1 MAGVCLEDEGL
12 GELSKPQDRS
22 CSQGC
27 LQLFKRLLVL
37 LVPQLGDVGP
47 FLLLTCV
54 ALGDQVMEGTSNL
67 REALDEAS
75 VVAGEAQKAAQSS
88 SGRRHR
94 PVLHSFHLLGLG
106 AEWSKD
112 KTQAAESIK
121 WRPQQAYCSNQFLLV
136 QPQTV
141 FSTPP
146 KSSRSR
152 IDKRTARATGN
163 TRYRYS
169 KIAPLDHKMADN
181 CVSLARTNTL
191 SSTITKLIKTSKT
204 SNKRYSYH
212 LLNRINK
219 MYTHDL
225 FYLQQEWEAWLAP
238 VYIQIRT
245 TKT

>member
-1 MAGVCLEDEGL
+1 M
-12 GELSKPQDRS
+12 
-22 CSQGC
+22 
-27 LQLFKRLLVL
+27 
-37 LVPQLGDVGP
+37 
-47 FLLLTCV
+47 
-54 ALGDQVMEGTSNL
+54 
-67 REALDEAS
+67 
-75 VVAGEAQKAAQSS
+75 
-88 SGRRHR
+88 
-94 PVLHSFHLLGLG
+94 
-106 AEWSKD
+106 EWSKD

-121 WRPQQAYCSNQFLLV
+121 WRPQQAYGSNQFLLV

-146 KSSRSR
+146 KSFRSLFVLFLLNVLRCQKHIRDNSPPPPPLKKSSRSR
-152 IDKRTARATGN
+152 IDKRTARARGN

-169 KIAPLDHKMADN
+169 KNGPLDHKMADN

-204 SNKRYSYH
+204 SNKSYSYN

-245 TKT
+245 TKSQLTQCTKYKCH

>member
-1 MAGVCLEDEGL
+1 M
-12 GELSKPQDRS
+12 
-22 CSQGC
+22 
-27 LQLFKRLLVL
+27 
-37 LVPQLGDVGP
+37 
-47 FLLLTCV
+47 LLL
-54 ALGDQVMEGTSNL
+54 
-67 REALDEAS
+67 
-75 VVAGEAQKAAQSS
+75 SS
-88 SGRRHR
+88 
-94 PVLHSFHLLGLG
+94 FCNG

-121 WRPQQAYCSNQFLLV
+121 WRPQQAYGSNQFLLV
-136 QPQTV
+136 QPRQ
-141 FSTPP
+141 FSAHP

-169 KIAPLDHKMADN
+169 KNGPLDHKMADN

-204 SNKRYSYH
+204 SNKSYSYH

-245 TKT
+245 TKSQLTQCTKYKCH

>member
-1 MAGVCLEDEGL
+1 M
-12 GELSKPQDRS
+12 
-22 CSQGC
+22 
-27 LQLFKRLLVL
+27 
-37 LVPQLGDVGP
+37 
-47 FLLLTCV
+47 
-54 ALGDQVMEGTSNL
+54 
-67 REALDEAS
+67 
-75 VVAGEAQKAAQSS
+75 
-88 SGRRHR
+88 
-94 PVLHSFHLLGLG
+94 
-106 AEWSKD
+106 EWSKD

-121 WRPQQAYCSNQFLLV
+121 WRPQQAYGSNQFLLV

-141 FSTPP
+141 FSTHT

-163 TRYRYS
+163 TRYRYN

-191 SSTITKLIKTSKT
+191 SSTITKPIKTSKT
-204 SNKRYSYH
+204 SNKSYSYH

-225 FYLQQEWEAWLAP
+225 FYLHKEWEAWLAP

-245 TKT
+245 TKSQLTQCTKYKCHVTKTYIGIKSTLPRLKWYITITIQRSVREARQTQRLALKQSVRTFAWGA

>member
-1 MAGVCLEDEGL
+1 MAHTNLHTRPCVFTAPHTHSAYIFGFQKFKFLKVIHEYQRNGV
-12 GELSKPQDRS
+12 
-22 CSQGC
+22 
-27 LQLFKRLLVL
+27 
-37 LVPQLGDVGP
+37 
-47 FLLLTCV
+47 
-54 ALGDQVMEGTSNL
+54 
-67 REALDEAS
+67 
-75 VVAGEAQKAAQSS
+75 
-88 SGRRHR
+88 
-94 PVLHSFHLLGLG
+94 
-106 AEWSKD
+106 EWSKD
-112 KTQAAESIK
+112 KTQAAESVK
-121 WRPQQAYCSNQFLLV
+121 WRPQQAYGSNQFLLV

-204 SNKRYSYH
+204 SNKSYSYS
-212 LLNRINK
+212 LLNCINK

-245 TKT
+245 TKSQLTQCTKYKRH

>member
-1 MAGVCLEDEGL
+1 MVTACAIEESKALDSHHTQICSKHIKGSKECLFITTQTHGLQIFGVIG
-12 GELSKPQDRS
+12 K
-22 CSQGC
+22 
-27 LQLFKRLLVL
+27 LQNTWLKTMISEI
-37 LVPQLGDVGP
+37 
-47 FLLLTCV
+47 TCV
-54 ALGDQVMEGTSNL
+54 MV
-67 REALDEAS
+67 R
-75 VVAGEAQKAAQSS
+75 
-88 SGRRHR
+88 SGQRTM
-94 PVLHSFHLLGLG
+94 
-106 AEWSKD
+106 
-112 KTQAAESIK
+112 TQAAESIK
-121 WRPQQAYCSNQFLLV
+121 WRPQQAYGSNQFLLV

-141 FSTPP
+141 FSTHT

-204 SNKRYSYH
+204 SNKSYSYS
-212 LLNRINK
+212 LLNCINK

-245 TKT
+245 TKSQLTQCTKYNCH

>member
-1 MAGVCLEDEGL
+1 MNNRFDNINCNGV
-12 GELSKPQDRS
+12 
-22 CSQGC
+22 
-27 LQLFKRLLVL
+27 
-37 LVPQLGDVGP
+37 
-47 FLLLTCV
+47 
-54 ALGDQVMEGTSNL
+54 
-67 REALDEAS
+67 
-75 VVAGEAQKAAQSS
+75 
-88 SGRRHR
+88 
-94 PVLHSFHLLGLG
+94 
-106 AEWSKD
+106 EWSKD

-121 WRPQQAYCSNQFLLV
+121 WRPQQAYVSNQFLLV

-141 FSTPP
+141 FSTPT

-191 SSTITKLIKTSKT
+191 SSTITKPIKTWKT
-204 SNKRYSYH
+204 SNESYSYN

-225 FYLQQEWEAWLAP
+225 FYLQQEWRVTLVAAALIVRLSSLW
-238 VYIQIRT
+238 IQLSFYSTQYLIS
-245 TKT
+245 

>member
-1 MAGVCLEDEGL
+1 MTTVRTSRDDVIFNVLRCRADIL
-12 GELSKPQDRS
+12 G
-22 CSQGC
+22 C
-27 LQLFKRLLVL
+27 
-37 LVPQLGDVGP
+37 
-47 FLLLTCV
+47 
-54 ALGDQVMEGTSNL
+54 N
-67 REALDEAS
+67 
-75 VVAGEAQKAAQSS
+75 
-88 SGRRHR
+88 
-94 PVLHSFHLLGLG
+94 G

-121 WRPQQAYCSNQFLLV
+121 WRPQQAYGSNQFLLV

-141 FSTPP
+141 FSTHT

-204 SNKRYSYH
+204 SNKSYSYN

-245 TKT
+245 TKSQLTQVQNINVTKTYIGIKSTLPRLKWYITITIQRSVREARQTQRLALKQSVRTFAWGA